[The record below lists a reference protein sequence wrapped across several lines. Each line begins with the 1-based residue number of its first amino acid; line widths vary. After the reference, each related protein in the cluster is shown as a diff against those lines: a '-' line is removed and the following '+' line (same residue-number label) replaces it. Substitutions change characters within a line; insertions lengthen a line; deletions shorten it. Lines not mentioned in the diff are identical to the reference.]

1 MISSQMKYKD
11 FIFEY
16 NPSQISIDSKK
27 NLVEIKLPFLGSV
40 IQDFGREKRVVIGSG
55 EFFGSD
61 CINKFNELSKLCED
75 NTSGY
80 LFIPGL
86 EPFLAF
92 LKNVKMKADPTPN
105 LIGYS
110 FEFWEDTA
118 VENIEFQNLSPSYHI
133 VTDGETLWDIANR
146 YNTTVYELIT
156 LNPQIKRPNMLTAGQ
171 KVMLA

>member
-11 FIFEY
+11 FIFDY

-40 IQDFGREKRVVIGSG
+40 IQDFGREKRVVSGSG

-61 CINKFNELSKLCED
+61 CINKFNEFSKLCED
-75 NTSGY
+75 NESGY
-80 LFIPGL
+80 LLIPGL

-105 LIGYS
+105 LIAYS

-118 VENIEFQNLSPSYHI
+118 IENVELKNLSPTYHI
-133 VTDGETLWDIANR
+133 VVDGETLWDIANK
-146 YNTTVYELIT
+146 YNTTVYELVS
-156 LNPQIKRPNMLTAGQ
+156 LNPHIKRPNMLTVGQ
-171 KVMLA
+171 KVMIA